1 MPIFGLRHREHLGAQ
16 RQGKDAEQGGEHNAP
31 GGKLLIVTEL
41 HRKHR
46 GDGSG
51 GAALKQQ
58 HDLCGHPEA
67 EQPQQSKG
75 PKAEGWDDQHP
86 HGGQFPDGAAAD
98 DAL

>member
-1 MPIFGLRHREHLGAQ
+1 MPIFGLRHREHQRAQ
-16 RQGKDAEQGGEHNAP
+16 RQGKDAEQGGEHNTP
-31 GGKLLIVTEL
+31 GGKLLIVAEL

-51 GAALKQQ
+51 GAALEQQ

-75 PKAEGWDDQHP
+75 PKAEGRDDQHP
-86 HGGQFPDGAAAD
+86 HGG
-98 DAL
+98 

>member
-1 MPIFGLRHREHLGAQ
+1 MLS
-16 RQGKDAEQGGEHNAP
+16 NAP
-31 GGKLLIVTEL
+31 GGKLLIVAEL

-51 GAALKQQ
+51 GAALEQQ

-75 PKAEGWDDQHP
+75 PKAEGRDDQHP